1 MVGSDLDLDHLL
13 RLRLV
18 VARFGEMD
26 LARWWNTKGMLGRHG
41 AVVLKRGFPA
51 THHFA
56 QARVVFEVARS
67 RCRELFRPPGC
78 MTLWDLPP
86 AVEEAFAERWQD
98 WLDGGARW
106 APVFE
111 SLATIGGDDLLAT
124 MANLDLLTPS
134 HRDVVGKLRRSA
146 EGRSVPISGVHAVTH
161 EVVTLLAAG
170 FARGVVGDPAIPYAK
185 TEG

>member
-56 QARVVFEVARS
+56 QARVVFEVARG
-67 RCRELFRPPGC
+67 RCRELFIRP
-78 MTLWDLPP
+78 
-86 AVEEAFAERWQD
+86 
-98 WLDGGARW
+98 AR
-106 APVFE
+106 
-111 SLATIGGDDLLAT
+111 
-124 MANLDLLTPS
+124 
-134 HRDVVGKLRRSA
+134 
-146 EGRSVPISGVHAVTH
+146 
-161 EVVTLLAAG
+161 
-170 FARGVVGDPAIPYAK
+170 
-185 TEG
+185 